1 MAIKNLAVSVAIR
14 PRTWSRQLL
23 RSAFLLVTK
32 KMKRDNLIAIGFILV
47 SIGFVLVSI
56 LAFNFAKKDI
66 EKDNNPV
73 SLKGAPQG
81 LYSTLAVA
89 TTTAVGP
96 QEKKTVFSA
105 NTSCTTR
112 VLSTAG
118 QAIMVLYGDTTNG
131 DLSSTTITSMAGHWQ
146 GASTTV
152 AYDAGIYGCGRMIV
166 LGVVASTTITATEFR

>member
-1 MAIKNLAVSVAIR
+1 
-14 PRTWSRQLL
+14 
-23 RSAFLLVTK
+23 
-32 KMKRDNLIAIGFILV
+32 MKQENLIAIGFIMV
-47 SIGFVLVSI
+47 AIGFVLTSI
-56 LAFNFAKKDI
+56 FAFNFAKK
-66 EKDNNPV
+66 NV
-73 SLKGAPQG
+73 ALKGAPQG
-81 LYSTLAVA
+81 LYSVLAIA
-89 TTTAVGP
+89 TTTAVGH

-118 QAIMVLYGDTTNG
+118 QAIMVLYGDPTNG

-146 GASTTV
+146 GASTTQ